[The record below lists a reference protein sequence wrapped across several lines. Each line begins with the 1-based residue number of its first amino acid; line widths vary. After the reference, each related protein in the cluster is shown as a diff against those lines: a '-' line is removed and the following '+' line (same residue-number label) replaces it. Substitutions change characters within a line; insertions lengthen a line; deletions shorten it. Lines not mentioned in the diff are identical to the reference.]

1 MVTKKVGDKY
11 RCNICGN
18 EVTLTKIGRGI
29 LVCCGKPMGKIE
41 N

>member
-18 EVTLTKIGRGI
+18 EVILTKVGGGV
-29 LVCCGKPMGKIE
+29 LVCCGEPMESIE
-41 N
+41 T

>member
-18 EVTLTKIGRGI
+18 EVTLTRVGVGT
-29 LVCCGKPMGKIE
+29 LVCCDKSMEKIDK
-41 N
+41 